1 MGIELDDKH
10 KTWLEL
16 IKKAEM
22 ETELNSSENP
32 MTMLAPTEGAFLN
45 MDEELK
51 KEIFA
56 DKEIAAQ
63 VVKHHMLKE
72 MLCCAGITRKI
83 PFFDQSTKFT
93 MLEDDVVSVRR
104 STGGYLYADRAELTT
119 CDMVANNGVVHAID
133 RVLLPLALQ
142 PQQIPQ
148 ERSLPSK
155 RFNRRF
161 NPQVFNPL
169 DIFNRRNQFSIKFN

>member
-1 MGIELDDKH
+1 MIHTVDKVLTPPIGNLIDLIKLDDKH

-22 ETELNSSENP
+22 ETEINSSENP

-72 MLCCAGITRKI
+72 MLCCTGITRKI
-83 PFFDQSTKFT
+83 PFFDQSTRFT
-93 MLEDDVVSVRR
+93 MLDVK
-104 STGGYLYADRAELTT
+104 
-119 CDMVANNGVVHAID
+119 NN
-133 RVLLPLALQ
+133 P
-142 PQQIPQ
+142 
-148 ERSLPSK
+148 
-155 RFNRRF
+155 
-161 NPQVFNPL
+161 
-169 DIFNRRNQFSIKFN
+169 

>member
-1 MGIELDDKH
+1 MIHTVDKVLTPPIGNLIDLIKLDDRH

-16 IKKAEM
+16 IQKAEL
-22 ETELNSSENP
+22 EDEINNSEVP

-56 DKEIAAQ
+56 DKDIAAQ

-83 PFFDQSTKFT
+83 PLFDQSTRFT
-93 MLEDDVVSVRR
+93 MLEVRITKN
-104 STGGYLYADRAELTT
+104 SFEICHQILEAFLNRA
-119 CDMVANNGVVHAID
+119 
-133 RVLLPLALQ
+133 
-142 PQQIPQ
+142 
-148 ERSLPSK
+148 
-155 RFNRRF
+155 
-161 NPQVFNPL
+161 
-169 DIFNRRNQFSIKFN
+169 

>member
-1 MGIELDDKH
+1 MFNDFSIAFLQVCGGMIHTVDKILTPPIGNLIDLIKLDDKH

-16 IKKAEM
+16 IEKAEM
-22 ETELNSSENP
+22 ETEINSSENP

-72 MLCCAGITRKI
+72 MLCCTGITRKI
-83 PFFDQSTKFT
+83 PFFDQSTRFT
-93 MLEDDVVSVRR
+93 MLEVRKESLNFR
-104 STGGYLYADRAELTT
+104 LYE
-119 CDMVANNGVVHAID
+119 N
-133 RVLLPLALQ
+133 
-142 PQQIPQ
+142 
-148 ERSLPSK
+148 K
-155 RFNRRF
+155 
-161 NPQVFNPL
+161 
-169 DIFNRRNQFSIKFN
+169 IFLIIFFFIISG